1 MEMSNIIG
9 FVVSLALLYFG
20 IKVAFKLFKWI
31 GIFLIVVFVLKIAG
45 IL

>member
-1 MEMSNIIG
+1 MSNIIG

-31 GIFLIVVFVLKIAG
+31 GILLLIVFVLKVVG